1 MKRYVLLLVV
11 VLGLSLLTAACA
23 QPQVIEKEVVVTQ
36 EVVVTKVVEVEKEVV
51 VTQEVIVTKEVEV
64 EKEVIKEVEVVV
76 TPTPEPRGDVKLVF
90 WSFLDQEYPNMYPFY
105 EEKMAGFQELHPEVD
120 IDFVPIPY
128 EGSDAK
134 YLAAFAGR
142 ENAPDFWVGKVTYFA
157 GGLKV
162 ADPAPEDVQKAWD
175 EMLVD
180 NIKPFFQWEGQYY
193 GYPVESDLGMML
205 YYNTD
210 LFEEV
215 GLDPAVPPETMDELL
230 EYAQKLTDAG
240 YVGFGVR
247 YSGNPRGIA
256 DKWLPFLHA
265 FCGQLY
271 SDDGTTSD
279 GYLNS
284 PEAIESL
291 QLYGDLVNKYGVS
304 SVTIGKPMDAF
315 SRGQVAMFFREA
327 WTVGVLRDAAPDI
340 HYAVSPIPEN
350 GCNPGISLLF
360 SQSIMVN
367 KFSENKDLAW
377 EWMRYITL
385 NPEFDMELANINGT
399 LPVDKANLET
409 DYFSARPDYEAE
421 MEIINNP
428 PSPYYEAPF
437 INEISFRVGQ
447 AVEEVLFDQKTAE
460 QALNDAVPDVDDIL
474 NK

>member
-1 MKRYVLLLVV
+1 MKRYLLLLVV

-36 EVVVTKVVEVEKEVV
+36 EVVVTKVVEVEKEV
-51 VTQEVIVTKEVEV
+51 
-64 EKEVIKEVEVVV
+64 IKEVEVVV
-76 TPTPEPRGDVKLVF
+76 TATPEPRGDVQLVF
-90 WSFLDQEYPNMYPFY
+90 WSFLDQEYPGMYPFF

-142 ENAPDFWVGKVTYFA
+142 ENAPDIWMGKVPYFA

-162 ADPAPEDVQKAWD
+162 ADPAPEDIQAAWD
-175 EMLVD
+175 EIFVD
-180 NIKPFFQWEGQYY
+180 NIKPYLQWEGQYY
-193 GYPVESDLGMML
+193 GYPIESDLGVML

-210 LFEEV
+210 MFEEV
-215 GLDPAVPPETMDELL
+215 GLDPAVPPQTMDELL

-265 FCGQLY
+265 TCAQLY
-271 SDDGTTSD
+271 SDDATTSD

-291 QLYGDLVNKYGVS
+291 QIYGDLVNKYGVS

-327 WTVGVLRDAAPDI
+327 WTVGVLRDSAPDI
-340 HYAVSPIPEN
+340 HYAVAPIPEN
-350 GCNPGISLLF
+350 GCNPGLSLLF
-360 SQSIMVN
+360 QTAMMVN

-377 EWMRYITL
+377 EWIRYITL
-385 NPEFDMELANINGT
+385 NPEFDMDLANINGT

-409 DYFSARPDYEAE
+409 DYFTARPDYEAE

-428 PSPYYEAPF
+428 PSSYYEAPF